1 VTRLYACVHERAVLI
16 IIFVVIVVVRHKST
30 ANEKVPVVM
39 ETAET
44 THVAT
49 ATTHVGAT
57 ATHVGATATATTT
70 VTAAVRKGASRAERE
85 YRDSSRNNNGRS
97 R

>member
-16 IIFVVIVVVRHKST
+16 IIFVVIVVVRNKST
-30 ANEKVPVVM
+30 ANEKVPLVM

-49 ATTHVGAT
+49 ATTHVAAT
-57 ATHVGATATATTT
+57 AATT
-70 VTAAVRKGASRAERE
+70 VTAAVRKGACRAERE

-97 R
+97 K